1 MNATHKSQ
9 ARQRIQTLV
18 SKGKHDARIAG
29 ILTKETGLPWSRR
42 RVCRHRQALGLKH
55 NHHPRR
61 HITGKNGITLAMVT
75 RIREEHREITI
86 LGWEPLL
93 QDVPDL
99 RLIEARILAALDEHG
114 PLTRNQLRD
123 FLHHRLYTRQGKSWL
138 MHLCMRGLIM
148 VRLHG
153 NAASRP
159 REYMLAPGL
168 TRLQRARR
176 DNRVDK
182 LGKTSVQ

>member
-1 MNATHKSQ
+1 MNAVMKNTV
-9 ARQRIQTLV
+9 RDRIHDLV
-18 SKGKHDARIAG
+18 SKGKHDARIAS

-42 RVCRHRQALGLKH
+42 RVCRHRQALGLRH
-55 NHHPRR
+55 NPHPRR
-61 HITGKNGITLAMVT
+61 YTTGKNGINLATVT

-93 QDVPDL
+93 ADVPDL
-99 RLIEARILAALDEHG
+99 RLIEARILTALDEHG
-114 PLTRNQLRD
+114 TLTRNQLREH
-123 FLHHRLYTRQGKSWL
+123 LHHRLYTRQGKSWL
-138 MHLCMRGLIM
+138 MNLCRRGLIL
-148 VRLHG
+148 VRLKNG
-153 NAASRP
+153 AASKP